1 MALWQSVNGKLF
13 NAVKPPWKGIKRF
26 LCPMKTVITFF
37 VLIQVS
43 IGAFAQQTEPPYKRF
58 PTVPPLKLLL
68 TDSSTIF
75 TDKQLKK
82 NTPLFFM
89 LFSPDCEHCQKETE
103 ELIDKIDSFKN
114 IEIVM
119 ATFMPVDK
127 MKEFYNNY
135 KLDRFPN
142 ITVGYDMQHIL
153 ATYYRISYTPFLAFY
168 DKKGNL
174 IEGVQGA
181 LPLTKV
187 LEYFRE

>member
-1 MALWQSVNGKLF
+1 
-13 NAVKPPWKGIKRF
+13 
-26 LCPMKTVITFF
+26 MKTKLILSIFCF
-37 VLIQVS
+37 VSASVL
-43 IGAFAQQTEPPYKRF
+43 AQTQPEPPYKRF
-58 PTVPPLKLLL
+58 PTHPPLKLLL
-68 TDSSTIF
+68 IDSSTVF
-75 TDKQLKK
+75 TEKQLQK
-82 NTPLFFM
+82 NTPLFFI
-89 LFSPDCEHCQKETE
+89 LFSPDCEHCKKETE

-114 IEIVM
+114 IQIVM

-127 MKEFYNNY
+127 MRDFYNNY

-142 ITVGYDMQHIL
+142 ITVGYDMQHVL

-187 LEYFRE
+187 LEYFKE

>member
-1 MALWQSVNGKLF
+1 
-13 NAVKPPWKGIKRF
+13 
-26 LCPMKTVITFF
+26 MKAKIILVFF
-37 VLIQVS
+37 CFIS
-43 IGAFAQQTEPPYKRF
+43 FASSSQTQTDPPYKRF

-82 NTPLFFM
+82 KTPLFFI

-103 ELIDKIDSFKN
+103 EIIAHIDSFKN
-114 IEIVM
+114 IQIVM
-119 ATFMPVDK
+119 ATFMPFDK

-135 KLDRFPN
+135 NLDRFSN
-142 ITVGYDMQHIL
+142 IVVGYDMQHIL

-174 IEGVQGA
+174 IEGVQGG
-181 LPLTKV
+181 LPLSKV
-187 LEYFRE
+187 LDYFRE

>member
-1 MALWQSVNGKLF
+1 
-13 NAVKPPWKGIKRF
+13 
-26 LCPMKTVITFF
+26 MKTVITFF
-37 VLIQVS
+37 VFIQIS
-43 IGAFAQQTEPPYKRF
+43 ILAFAQQTDPPYKRF
-58 PTVPPLKLLL
+58 PTTPPLKLLL

-75 TDKQLKK
+75 TEKQLKK
-82 NTPLFFM
+82 NTPLFLI

-103 ELIDKIDSFKN
+103 ELIDKIDSFKH
-114 IEIVM
+114 IQIVM

-127 MKEFYNNY
+127 IRVFYDNY
-135 KLDRFPN
+135 KLDRFSN
-142 ITVGYDMQHIL
+142 ITVGYDMQLIL

-174 IEGVQGA
+174 IEGFQGA